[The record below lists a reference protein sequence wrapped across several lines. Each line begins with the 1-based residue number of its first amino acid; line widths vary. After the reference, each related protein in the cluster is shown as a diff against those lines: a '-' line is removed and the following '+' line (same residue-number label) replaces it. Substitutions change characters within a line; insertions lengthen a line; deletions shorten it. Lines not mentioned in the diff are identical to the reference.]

1 MVYRFRMKLLLIQPP
16 IQDFYDTDIRLQP
29 IGLAFIK
36 GAIRKHLPDVEVVI
50 RDYHHGWGRKTI
62 PVPKELA
69 YLKAYYAHHDK
80 SPFSVFH
87 HYYHFGADFDEI
99 VKDASAFKPDLIG
112 ISSLFSPY
120 YREALRVARDLK
132 VSLNVPVLMGGSH
145 VSAMPEQ
152 MLSNAAVDFVITGEG
167 EKPMVEFLKVIQTS
181 PFHTPGVWNGGK
193 QVDTST
199 RASSS
204 RSVSISDEID
214 FSQVPNLGWKKDG
227 QMIFNERQDNFE
239 IEELPEPDLAD
250 LDIQNYLY
258 EKKPLSFVVTS
269 RSCPHRC
276 SFCSVHKTFGFRY
289 RRQSVNKVLEG
300 IRSRYEQGVRVFDF
314 EDDNLTFYKDE
325 MKELC
330 RRLIELFPKKD
341 VQFVAMNGISYL
353 SLDSELMKLMREAGF
368 THLNLALVSSD
379 ITVRESTKRPHTI
392 PKYLE
397 VVKEAQQLGFHI
409 VSYQILG
416 LPNETLN
423 SMIQTLVFNA
433 QQPVL
438 MGASMF
444 YMTPNSPIAQPFGEM
459 SEENIFKSRLT
470 AMAWETESF
479 KREDIFTLFITT
491 RIFNFLKG
499 LNARGVCPR
508 EAGTDTYALQDVL
521 TLSKQEGGRVLMG
534 AEILEKL
541 LQGEGL
547 FAATPE
553 GLKSVKKFKASLFF
567 RVWSQLDSITT
578 QTGHKIKLAPKA
590 SFL

>member
-1 MVYRFRMKLLLIQPP
+1 MKLLLIQPP

-69 YLKAYYAHHDK
+69 YLKPYYAHHDK

-87 HYYHFGADFDEI
+87 HYYHFGAGFDEI
-99 VKDASAFKPDLIG
+99 VRDASALKPDLIG

-132 VSLNVPVLMGGSH
+132 EALNVPVLMGGSH
-145 VSAMPEQ
+145 VSAMPER
-152 MLSNAAVDFVITGEG
+152 MLSDAAVDFVIAGEG
-167 EKPMVEFLKVIQTS
+167 EKPMVEFLKS
-181 PFHTPGVWNGGK
+181 FLARK
-193 QVDTST
+193 
-199 RASSS
+199 
-204 RSVSISDEID
+204 D
-214 FSQVPNLGWKKDG
+214 FCAVPNLGWKRNG
-227 QMIFNERQDNFE
+227 ELVFNERQDNFE
-239 IEELPEPDLAD
+239 IEDLPEPDLSD

-289 RRQSVNKVLEG
+289 RRQSVSKVLEG
-300 IRSRYEQGVRVFDF
+300 IQHRYAQGVRVFDF

-397 VVKEAQQLGFHI
+397 VVKEAQSLGFHI

-433 QQPVL
+433 RQPVL

-479 KREDIFTLFITT
+479 KREDLFTLFITT
-491 RIFNFLKG
+491 RILNFLKG
-499 LNARGVCPR
+499 LDVRKNM
-508 EAGTDTYALQDVL
+508 ALDEVL
-521 TLSKQEGGRVLMG
+521 VQAKAEKGRNGLGG
-534 AEILEKL
+534 EILEKL
-541 LQGEGL
+541 LEGEGL

-553 GLKSVKKFKASLFF
+553 GFKHVEKFNTELFF
-567 RVWSQLDSITT
+567 KVWNQLGAIQT
-578 QTGHKIKLAPKA
+578 QRGQLIQVPFTKGTSTVLPVP
-590 SFL
+590 FVNGTL